1 MSVSIPSAETHSDT
15 CAVQPVQCS
24 LTNLSMCAR
33 LCHSHHVKVVNVSY
47 PLVTLVGPPLNTCSQ
62 Q

>member
-15 CAVQPVQCS
+15 SQKCS
-24 LTNLSMCAR
+24 LKNLSICAH